1 MMRIGRKLGYFFCAA
16 VITLLAASCEN
27 DLKDV
32 EKISSQK
39 AALPVDRSTGV
50 ELTYSDSAEVKAK
63 LLAPE
68 LLQYNTANPYYEMNK
83 GVTIIIYDENQ
94 QETSRIT
101 ADKGLRR
108 QNEKI
113 VELRNNVVVVN
124 KKGETFKSEELIW
137 NENTRR
143 CYSNKLV
150 SITTANQTIYG
161 TSFWAPEDFSYYE
174 ISQSTESFNVSED
187 KL

>member
-1 MMRIGRKLGYFFCAA
+1 
-16 VITLLAASCEN
+16 
-27 DLKDV
+27 
-32 EKISSQK
+32 
-39 AALPVDRSTGV
+39 
-50 ELTYSDSAEVKAK
+50 
-63 LLAPE
+63 
-68 LLQYNTANPYYEMNK
+68 MNK
-83 GVTIIIYDENQ
+83 GVTIIMYDENQ
-94 QETSRIT
+94 SETSRIR

-150 SITTANQTIYG
+150 SITTADQTIYG

-174 ISQSTESFNVSED
+174 ISQSTGSFNVPQD

>member
-1 MMRIGRKLGYFFCAA
+1 MSFFSRIKFLLFAA
-16 VITLLAASCEN
+16 GILLVAACEN

-32 EKISSQK
+32 EKISNQR

-50 ELTYSDSAEVKAK
+50 ELIYSDSAQVKAK

-68 LLQYNTANPYYEMNK
+68 LLQYNTANPYLEMNK
-83 GVTIIIYDENQ
+83 GVTIIIYDANQ
-94 QETSRIT
+94 QEMSRIT
-101 ADKGLRR
+101 ADKAVRR
-108 QNEKI
+108 QNEKM

-143 CYSNKLV
+143 FSSSKLV
-150 SITTANQTIYG
+150 SITTANQTVYG
-161 TSFWAPEDFSYYE
+161 TGFWAPEDFSYYE
-174 ISQSTESFNVSED
+174 ITQGTGNFNVSED
-187 KL
+187 KF

>member
-1 MMRIGRKLGYFFCAA
+1 MKFLQGIRYLIFAGLIG
-16 VITLLAASCEN
+16 LLAASCEN
-27 DLKDV
+27 DLKEV
-32 EKISSQK
+32 EKISNQK

-50 ELTYSDSAEVKAK
+50 ELIYSDSAQVKAK

-68 LLQYNTANPYYEMNK
+68 LLQYRTANPYYEMNK

-94 QETSRIT
+94 VETSRIR

-108 QNEKI
+108 ENEKI
-113 VELRNNVVVVN
+113 VELHNNVVVVN

-150 SITTANQTIYG
+150 AITTANQTIYG

-174 ISQSTESFNVSED
+174 ISQSTGSFNVSED